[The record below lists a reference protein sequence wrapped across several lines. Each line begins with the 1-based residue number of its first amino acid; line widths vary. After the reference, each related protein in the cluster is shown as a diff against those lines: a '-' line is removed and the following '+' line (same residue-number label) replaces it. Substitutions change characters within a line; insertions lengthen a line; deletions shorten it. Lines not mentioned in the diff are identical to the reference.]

1 MLLTVHVWRQPDAE
15 TQGGFETV
23 HPVEARE
30 EMSVLELLDAVN
42 ETLERQGD
50 EPVSFD
56 DGCREGICGKC
67 GVTVDGVPHG
77 PDRNRASCMQS
88 LNAYRDGDEI
98 FVEPMR
104 AGALPV
110 KKDLSVDKKSLRR
123 VSKEAKFPVAMKALN
138 TAGCISCGACI
149 AACPNGSG
157 QLFVGTML
165 KHLPPLAKTPEERD
179 ERAAKVLDAA
189 DQEFGPCSLLGDCT
203 EVCPAGLPLQNLTS
217 VTRENLHRKFPERY
231 PAPQGPDDDEGSAG
245 AEKK

>member
-1 MLLTVHVWRQPDAE
+1 MLLTVHVWRQADAD
-15 TQGGFETV
+15 TPGGFETV
-23 HPVEARE
+23 HPVQARE
-30 EMSVLELLDAVN
+30 DMSVLELLDAVN

-88 LNAYRDGDEI
+88 LNAYRDGDEV
-98 FVEPMR
+98 FLEPLR

-110 KKDLSVDKKSLRR
+110 TKDLAVDKKSLRR

>member
-1 MLLTVHVWRQPDAE
+1 MELTVHVWRQAAQDDE
-15 TQGGFETV
+15 GGFRTV
-23 HPVEARE
+23 HPVQATEQ
-30 EMSVLELLDAVN
+30 MSVLELLDAVN
-42 ETLERQGD
+42 ETLQGEGE

-77 PDRNRASCMQS
+77 PDRNRASCMQT
-88 LNAYRDGDEI
+88 LNAYRNGDEVYI
-98 FVEPMR
+98 EPMR

-110 KKDLSVDKKSLRR
+110 KKDLSVEKKSLRR
-123 VSKEAKFPVAMKALN
+123 VAKEAKFPVAMKALN

-165 KHLPPLAKTPEERD
+165 KHLPPLAKSPEERD

-203 EVCPAGLPLQNLTS
+203 EVCPAGLPLENLTA
-217 VTRENLHRKFPERY
+217 VTRENLHRRFPERY
-231 PAPQGPDDDEGSAG
+231 PAPEGPAQ
-245 AEKK
+245 

>member
-1 MLLTVHVWRQPDAE
+1 
-15 TQGGFETV
+15 
-23 HPVEARE
+23 
-30 EMSVLELLDAVN
+30 
-42 ETLERQGD
+42 
-50 EPVSFD
+50 
-56 DGCREGICGKC
+56 
-67 GVTVDGVPHG
+67 
-77 PDRNRASCMQS
+77 MQS